1 MKKLAIFAAA
11 LMLTLGLAQCKKEQP
26 LTPESETKIIH
37 ITVNVGGGSKHVV
50 VPGEG
55 TVTFAD
61 GDVLYVGDGSHYIG
75 TLTCADGAFSGD
87 IIEPTGENPQMHLYF
102 VGGLTPSA
110 TPVEGTTEN
119 FTVNLSNQSSKL
131 PVLSYTSVAYTG
143 EHAYSCTLENKCA
156 LVKFSGESLTNES
169 VTLTGVYNTATIDFA
184 NGAITPVE
192 TTGNITLYP
201 DPNNQQFRWAILLP
215 QTGVSATANI
225 DGCIYA
231 IDGLPENITNNYYNG
246 NTLSGVS
253 IGLSEPIFNPHT
265 SALTFEAKTNNVR
278 ITLSMYKMEASL
290 GYAIIRNGS
299 SAPVSW
305 EAVDQSEC
313 TVTLDN
319 VGDKVSF
326 RAYYYDEG
334 EGEYPWTNY
343 RINDLNFSSFEG
355 DEFYVYGNI
364 MSLIYSEAS
373 TYSTATS
380 FPWESSSFEGLFK
393 NNTGLYSHPEKA
405 LLLPATSLNN
415 NCYASMFKGCT
426 HLTTAP
432 ELPATS
438 LATGCYQSMFE
449 GCTNLVSVPA
459 SLPVTSLPAECYQ
472 SMFKNCT
479 ALTTAPALPAMSLA
493 EYCYESMFE
502 GCTNLMAAPELP
514 ATVLADYCYRH
525 MFYGCTNLNSVKC
538 LATDISADGC
548 TTGWLNGVAST
559 GIFTTPST
567 TNWSTGG
574 SGIPSGWTRK
584 NPDGTPYVTET
595 TITWNSSYIGSSI
608 LHDNAADDEE
618 YTQGG
623 ITLALPGGGGS
634 SFMDHALYIEEEY
647 AITFTSTVGN
657 ISKIEISYDDFV
669 NLPEGQDW
677 SFDGSTV
684 TWEGTPASSV
694 TLSAISETIVII
706 GISQIVFTVQ

>member
-26 LTPESETKIIH
+26 LTPETEAKIIH

-61 GDVLYVGDGSHYIG
+61 GDVLYVGDGSRYIG

-102 VGGLTPSA
+102 AGGLTPSA

-156 LVKFSGESLTNES
+156 LVKFSRESLTNES

-246 NTLSGVS
+246 GNNSSAVS
-253 IGLSEPIFNPHT
+253 IGLSEPIFNPHA

-290 GYAIIRNGS
+290 GYAIICNCS

-326 RAYYYDEG
+326 RAYYYNEYEG
-334 EGEYPWTNY
+334 ECPYTNY
-343 RINDLNFSSFEG
+343 SINGLKFSSSEG
-355 DEFYVYGNI
+355 DVYVYGNI

-373 TYSTATS
+373 AYSTATS
-380 FPWESSSFEGLFK
+380 LVGDDYYYGNSFEGLFE

-438 LATGCYQSMFE
+438 LQENCYQ
-449 GCTNLVSVPA
+449 
-459 SLPVTSLPAECYQ
+459 
-472 SMFKNCT
+472 
-479 ALTTAPALPAMSLA
+479 
-493 EYCYESMFE
+493 SMFE

-514 ATVLADYCYRH
+514 ATVLADYCYRN

-559 GIFTTPST
+559 GTFTTPST

-608 LHDNAADDEE
+608 WHDNAADDEE
-618 YTQGG
+618 YTQDG
-623 ITLALPGGGGS
+623 ITLALPGGGAS
-634 SFMDHALYIEEEY
+634 SFMDQALYISEEY

-669 NLPEGQDW
+669 SLPEGQGW
-677 SFDGSTV
+677 SFDGLTV

-694 TLSAISETIVII
+694 TLSASSETIVII